1 MITQL
6 KIDASNFED
15 RTIIFPAVFAKA
27 VNRFKQINL
36 NQDSLDAFNDAI
48 SKKIEPCLNDTE
60 EKIWAQWKN
69 LVRNSYTGEIKR

>member
-1 MITQL
+1 MITQH

-27 VNRFKQINL
+27 VNRFKQINV
-36 NQDSLDAFNDAI
+36 NQESLDAVNDAI
-48 SKKIEPCLNDTE
+48 SKKIEPSLKNTD

-69 LVRNSYTGEIKR
+69 IVQSSRTGG